1 MFIFNKN
8 KRLALI
14 LHRPSCIIFPCN
26 GLCSLQG
33 RFIRR
38 KNKLKKNKKMQVKT
52 GDVVRVHYTG
62 TLLDG
67 TQFDSSVGRN
77 PLEFTVGAGQM
88 IAGFDA
94 GVLGMAVGEKKTL
107 QIDPANAYG
116 VSNPEAIIEFPKEN
130 VPAEMQL
137 EIGMQ
142 LNLQNQ
148 YGQPVPVVVLE
159 VKDDVTFP

>member
-1 MFIFNKN
+1 
-8 KRLALI
+8 
-14 LHRPSCIIFPCN
+14 
-26 GLCSLQG
+26 
-33 RFIRR
+33 
-38 KNKLKKNKKMQVKT
+38 MQVKT

-67 TQFDSSVGRN
+67 SQFDSSVGRN

-107 QIDPANAYG
+107 QIDPDHGYG
-116 VSNPEAIIEFPKEN
+116 QSNPEAIIEFPRTN
-130 VPAEMQL
+130 VPEGMEI

-142 LNLQNQ
+142 LNLQNE
-148 YGQPVPVVVLE
+148 YGQPVPVVIMEITEE
-159 VKDDVTFP
+159 VVIMDANHSLAGKDLIFEVELVEIVG

>member
-1 MFIFNKN
+1 
-8 KRLALI
+8 
-14 LHRPSCIIFPCN
+14 
-26 GLCSLQG
+26 
-33 RFIRR
+33 
-38 KNKLKKNKKMQVKT
+38 MQVKT

-67 TQFDSSVGRN
+67 SQFDSSVGRN

-107 QIDPANAYG
+107 QIDPDHGYG
-116 VSNPEAIIEFPKEN
+116 QSNPEAVIEFPRTN
-130 VPAEMQL
+130 VPEGMEL

-142 LNLQNQ
+142 LNLQNE
-148 YGQPVPVVVLE
+148 YGQPVPVVIMEIREDVVVMDANHSLAGKDLIFE
-159 VKDDVTFP
+159 VELVEIVG